1 MKNVRDLKVG
11 FIGLGDQGAPIARAI
26 AEAGFELHAWA
37 RNARSLGALDGVR
50 HVVHESPA
58 ELGAVS
64 DIVGLCLNVDD
75 NVREIMT
82 GGGLLAAMRPGSVL
96 VNHGT
101 GLPAFAFEMTRLA
114 KEHGVE
120 VLDAPVSG
128 GHAGAVAKTLV
139 TLVGGE
145 PAVIDR
151 CRPVFASFSSKV
163 AVMGGAGTGQMAK
176 LINNALPMA
185 NQENLRDMLAI
196 ADGMRVEIPALVD
209 VLRVGT
215 ASSRGAAV
223 ARLGRHLPKRRPSA
237 RDATGRHGHLR
248 RRRPWSRRQRG

>member
-1 MKNVRDLKVG
+1 MVG

-37 RNARSLGALDGVR
+37 RKARSLDALDGVR
-50 HVVHESPA
+50 YVAHESPA

-64 DIVGLCLNVDD
+64 EIVGLCLNVDD

-82 GGGLLAAMRPGSVL
+82 RGGLLAAMRPGSVL

-101 GLPAFAFEMTRLA
+101 GLPAFALEMTRLA

-145 PAVIDR
+145 PAIIDR
-151 CRPVFASFSSKV
+151 CRPVFDSFSSKV

-176 LINNALPMA
+176 LINNALLMA
-185 NQENLRDMLAI
+185 NQENLRDML
-196 ADGMRVEIPALVD
+196 
-209 VLRVGT
+209 
-215 ASSRGAAV
+215 
-223 ARLGRHLPKRRPSA
+223 
-237 RDATGRHGHLR
+237 GHR
-248 RRRPWSRRQRG
+248 RRHAR